1 MGLGARG
8 QLYDHVN
15 NPPLTNGFKRWTVGP
30 SVSESSRLVSANG
43 PDCRGFMEMSIMACL
58 IYARNT
64 NTKPLSSV
72 PQTSPF
78 EEKICLACSVPPFLA
93 SYGYISWQDLVSQH
107 VDLAMEHIIYKN
119 CEWEDRLVIDLGVWL
134 INGTDCSEEG
144 GSIKDRWSALQD
156 TLQSAKVGPVS
167 DSPYLEHTT
176 SPITGNQGAKKSKGH
191 QVGTGWWVG
200 VWPKNA

>member
-1 MGLGARG
+1 MQLQRSWLLWARMHHWRRKKQIFFLIWFWSLGFWSCLFEETIVEVGLGARG

-107 VDLAMEHIIYKN
+107 VDLAMEHIY
-119 CEWEDRLVIDLGVWL
+119 
-134 INGTDCSEEG
+134 INQRQE
-144 GSIKDRWSALQD
+144 KLWMRR
-156 TLQSAKVGPVS
+156 
-167 DSPYLEHTT
+167 
-176 SPITGNQGAKKSKGH
+176 
-191 QVGTGWWVG
+191 
-200 VWPKNA
+200 